1 MLLTK
6 KKYGIPDMVVLP
18 FKVSPF
24 YSAVFA
30 VQRIVS
36 GLMPTFMIFA
46 TAKFINTATAILNK
60 EAELRDIYVPIALLA
75 GIMFYQA
82 VIGVLMEFVNC
93 RTNIVFR
100 KRLRPEMVEKRA
112 RLEYRHIE
120 DQDTADLISRVC
132 PVIDT
137 TVRDMYMRVLDI
149 AENVIFAA
157 GILITLFTRVWW
169 VALFIAAS
177 SVPILIIATKA
188 GEKSYEANRELSKV
202 DRRTWYLSDVLKSR
216 EAVEERSVYGYSDKL
231 NGQFAE
237 RYEYAWKSRLKISA
251 KNFVNQKMGGIITS
265 ILSTVVMLAMLTPV
279 VQGKIDIGM
288 FIGIMGSIFNLSGRL
303 SWGVNWIVEDLAR
316 KKEYLKDLTE
326 FMKLEEHGDANAL
339 PDRTVDF
346 RTIEFRNV
354 SFRYPGMEKLVL
366 DNISFVIENGK
377 HYAFVGVNGAGKT
390 TIAKLITGLYTNYE
404 GEILVDGRPLRSMS
418 GAEIK
423 GLSSVVYQDFA
434 RYYIPMYD
442 NIALGCLNQEHDRT
456 DIENAAEAAGL
467 SHTISRLPDGLDTP
481 LGKIQ
486 EKGVDIS
493 GGEWQRVAMARSIV
507 SSAPLR
513 ILDEPTAS
521 LDPVSE
527 SMVYRKFEQISRGK
541 TTIFISHRLGSTRL
555 ADVIY
560 VIADGKIAENGPHEE
575 LMEKNGIY
583 AEMFRAQAEW
593 YKSGEPD
600 GLLNET
606 AWPQMDDTGVT
617 ANA

>member
-1 MLLTK
+1 MFLIK
-6 KKYGIPDMVVLP
+6 NKYGLPDMIILP

-36 GLMPTFMIFA
+36 GLMPTFTIFV
-46 TAKFINTATAILNK
+46 TAKFVNTAIAILNK
-60 EAELRDIYVPIALLA
+60 TAELRDIYVPIALLA
-75 GIMFYQA
+75 GIMLYGV

-93 RTNIVFR
+93 RANIVFR
-100 KRLRPEMVEKRA
+100 KKLRPEMAEKRA

-120 DQDTADLISRVC
+120 DQNTADLINRVC

-137 TVRDMYMRVLDI
+137 TVKDMYMRVLDI
-149 AENVIFAA
+149 AENLIYAA
-157 GILITLFTRVWW
+157 GILVALFTQVWW
-169 VALFIAAS
+169 VALFLAVS
-177 SVPILIIATKA
+177 GVPILTIATKA
-188 GEKSYEANRELSKV
+188 GERSYEADREMSKI

-216 EAVEERSVYGYSDKL
+216 EAVEERSVYGYSGKL
-231 NGQFAE
+231 NEQFAE
-237 RYEYAWKSRLKISA
+237 RYEFARKFRMKVSI
-251 KNFVNQKMGGIITS
+251 KNFIKQKMGGIITS
-265 ILSTVVMLAMLTPV
+265 ILSTAVMLAMLPPV

-288 FIGIMGSIFNLSGRL
+288 FIGMMGGVFSLSGKL
-303 SWGVNWIVEDLAR
+303 SWGVNWIIEDLAR

-326 FMKLEEHGDANAL
+326 FMKLEEHDDANAL
-339 PDRTVDF
+339 PDRTVNF

-354 SFRYPGMEKLVL
+354 SFRYPGTEKLIL
-366 DNISFVIENGK
+366 DNISFVIESGK

-390 TIAKLITGLYTNYE
+390 TVTKLITGLYSNYE

-418 GAEIK
+418 QAEIK

-434 RYYIPMYD
+434 KYYISMYD
-442 NIALGCLNQEHDRT
+442 NIALGCLNQEHDRA
-456 DIENAAEAAGL
+456 DIENAAELAGL
-467 SHTISRLPDGLDTP
+467 SDTIERLPDGMDTP

-493 GGEWQRVAMARSIV
+493 GGEWQRVAIARGIA

-527 SMVYRKFEQISRGK
+527 SMVYKKFEQISRGM
-541 TTIFISHRLGSTRL
+541 TTIFISHRLGSTKL
-555 ADVIY
+555 ADIIY
-560 VIADGKIAENGPHEE
+560 VIADGRIAESGSHEE

-593 YKSGEPD
+593 YKTGESD
-600 GLLNET
+600 GPLHVTGRPQMNET
-606 AWPQMDDTGVT
+606 GVA